1 MTPETQPAS
10 KIEKVGK
17 GSDSGGAVQVGN
29 RASQRAAG
37 GASPTSES
45 STSESVE
52 LSAAQPPRP
61 DPGASQ
67 SAPWRPAEPA
77 DLLGLHLLSA
87 YPENGTAEQQEGWQA
102 ATGGGFVTEAASLN
116 SMTNPNDPSAVR
128 RREQLLTSMLQAQQN
143 GRQVNMRLDYDWG
156 RNVPDTPEGRAE
168 YARMVSDFVQE
179 ARARGVDLSRVNFV
193 LGNEPN
199 LALENQDRGMAPE
212 VYVAAVQAVREELD
226 RRGIDARLAS
236 AGLSPG
242 GSDMGQYFTRML
254 QAGLGDLV
262 DVYAMHEYQDSLHN
276 IDNLHQIASGF
287 GQAKPIEITEF
298 GIPRSGNLNPQQ
310 QAAAY
315 QSFIRR
321 VMDWNADPSR
331 PPIQS
336 VSLWIHNRG
345 PGQEGYLVSPE
356 ILQAMNE
363 LSHSK
368 YRGQGQVDLGPP
380 PAGSGGP
387 QGSSS
392 SGGSSASGQASA
404 ASAFSQ
410 DQLMAASS
418 FSEDQLM
425 ALAMTALQE
434 LQLGQPGP
442 ATRLLLQLAPGL
454 QGLSEVTRRLVAAVL
469 GMAGASGM
477 SEGSSSQGSSDDSSS
492 AGAAPQASPV
502 AAMGPTP
509 QAFDPTAAFN
519 PASVL
524 GNSDPSRPP
533 GGPGIEVRFLD
544 AQGNPVDAR
553 GLVVRYDGGGEPYYY
568 QTENKPESGPS
579 YVYIPV
585 FPQGYSGQ
593 YNVTPGRM
601 ENGQF
606 VPVGPAA
613 KIEITREHRLG
624 EVRFQQGSPAPR
636 PAAPESKPAKEP
648 TAAPRSG

>member
-1 MTPETQPAS
+1 MTQQTQPAG

-17 GSDSGGAVQVGN
+17 GSDSGGAVRVGD

-37 GASPTSES
+37 GASAASENS
-45 STSESVE
+45 ATESVE
-52 LSAAQPPRP
+52 LSAVQSPRP
-61 DPGASQ
+61 DPAANQ

-102 ATGGGFVTEAASLN
+102 ATGGGFVTEAASMN
-116 SMTNPNDPSAVR
+116 SMTNPNDPSAMR
-128 RREQLLTSMLQAQQN
+128 RREQLLTGMLQAQQN

-199 LALENQDRGMAPE
+199 LALENQNKGMSPE
-212 VYVAAVQAVREELD
+212 DYVAAVQAVREELE

-298 GIPRSGNLNPQQ
+298 GIPRGGNLNAQQ

-356 ILQAMNE
+356 MLQAMNE

-368 YRGQGQVDLGPP
+368 YRGQGKVDLGPP
-380 PAGSGGP
+380 PAP
-387 QGSSS
+387 QGPPS

-404 ASAFSQ
+404 ASQ

-469 GMAGASGM
+469 GMAGASGL
-477 SEGSSSQGSSDDSSS
+477 SEGSGSQGSSSDSSPP
-492 AGAAPQASPV
+492 GVPPQAAPVAPV
-502 AAMGPTP
+502 GPIP

-524 GNSDPSRPP
+524 SNSDPSRPP

-606 VPVGPAA
+606 VSVGPAA

-624 EVRFQQGSPAPR
+624 EVRFQQSSPAPK
-636 PAAPESKPAKEP
+636 PAAQEGKPAKEP
-648 TAAPRSG
+648 TGVTRSG

>member
-1 MTPETQPAS
+1 MTQETKPAA
-10 KIEKVGK
+10 KIEKVSQS
-17 GSDSGGAVQVGN
+17 SDSGGAVQVGN

-37 GASPTSES
+37 GASPASEN
-45 STSESVE
+45 STTESVQ
-52 LSAAQPPRP
+52 LSAVQAASP

-67 SAPWRPAEPA
+67 SAPWRPAEAA

-116 SMTNPNDPSAVR
+116 SMTNPNDPSAMR
-128 RREQLLTSMLQAQQN
+128 RREQLLTGMLAAQQN

-199 LALENQDRGMAPE
+199 LALENQNKGMAPE
-212 VYVAAVQAVREELD
+212 DYVAAVQAVRDELD

-276 IDNLHQIASGF
+276 IENLHQIASQF

-321 VMDWNADPSR
+321 VMDWNSDPSR

-356 ILQAMNE
+356 MLQAMNE

-387 QGSSS
+387 QGPPS
-392 SGGSSASGQASA
+392 SGGSSASGEASG
-404 ASAFSQ
+404 ASSAR
-410 DQLMAASS
+410 S

-425 ALAMTALQE
+425 ALAMAALQE

-442 ATRLLLQLAPGL
+442 ATRLLLQLAPGM
-454 QGLSEVTRRLVAAVL
+454 QGLSEVTRSLVAAVL

-477 SEGSSSQGSSDDSSS
+477 TAGSEGSSSQGSSDEASPPPQ
-492 AGAAPQASPV
+492 AAPVAPV
-502 AAMGPTP
+502 GPIP

-519 PASVL
+519 PSSVL

-553 GLVVRYDGGGEPYYY
+553 GLVVRYDGGGEPYYF

-606 VPVGPAA
+606 VSVGPAA
-613 KIEITREHRLG
+613 RIEITREHRLG
-624 EVRFQQGSPAPR
+624 EVRFQQSSPAPR
-636 PAAPESKPAKEP
+636 PAAQETKPSKEP
-648 TAAPRSG
+648 TAKVK